1 MWSEENKN
9 TSQNIDL
16 GKYRKE
22 LRSIIFSGESHKSG
36 IVDKK
41 LSEIAID
48 EMIKATQQQIYIEL
62 PSFNDL
68 LYTKSSLMALTEAMK
83 HKIDVKIVLNKQPSN
98 FPIPEDLKEHITILK
113 SVTRHTP
120 YNKEEYE
127 EIKPLVPW
135 VEEDGIK
142 NGTFAFDGKMSQI
155 HITPGSKW
163 VLIGPQHREA
173 SKKVAEIIQKRWLRG
188 REME

>member
-1 MWSEENKN
+1 MEREKNKN

-16 GKYRKE
+16 ETYRKE

-48 EMIKATQQQIYIEL
+48 EMIKATQQQICIEL

-68 LYTKSSLMALTEAMK
+68 LYTKSSLMALTDAMK

-98 FPIPEDLKEHITILK
+98 FPIPEDLKEPITILK